1 MPPRLDQKAPRA
13 SPVFRLKVAAGLLT
27 GLHGHDFAAA
37 RSYLEIKWPGQ
48 PRPLQILR
56 FMGWGFRQ
64 TFIEIPD
71 ALTTVTSAKAVSTT
85 SIWLAA
91 TNPLANHPWAK
102 DPEATLPQQVDV
114 VVIGAGFTGAAC
126 AYHWSKRKGGTMAV
140 LEMNE
145 ASSGSS
151 GRNEGTIVMGRFYAY
166 ARHTVLKHLD
176 KFRADL
182 TPEQSGR
189 LASQFAAAY
198 VKAAYKNADM
208 IQQTIKDEGF
218 DVDYARNGWVQGR
231 SVQAQEALDESV
243 RLGREAGFD
252 DWVKIPP
259 KQVLELTGMS
269 LDHSAGFSQRAGS
282 WHPAKWVWSLLGRA
296 LEDERISFFSNTR
309 VTDVLTEGDLYEVRT
324 TRGSIRAKYIINATE
339 SYTALLHPQFIGRL
353 HPTQTQGGYVEGGP
367 DSMKRDISI
376 QSTEGWFGKH
386 HDGVIFGSDAT
397 RISYRGAGRIKP
409 SHFITKYM
417 IAEVQRR
424 FGRSRMNLTREW
436 SCTAGFTDD
445 EFPIVGVMDG
455 RRQYIIAGMCGS
467 GSGVHFNAARHVVD
481 QVLGIPGPDDYP
493 REYFSPTRV
502 LDPRG
507 HKWPEIV

>member
-1 MPPRLDQKAPRA
+1 MSATIPPPKRA
-13 SPVFRLKVAAGLLT
+13 SLQFRLKTAAGLLT
-27 GLHGHDFAAA
+27 GLHDHDFLAA
-37 RSYLEIKWPGQ
+37 RSYLDIKWPGK
-48 PRPLQILR
+48 PRLVQLMR
-56 FMGWGFRQ
+56 FLGWGVRQ
-64 TFIEIPD
+64 TLVEIPD
-71 ALTTVTSAKAVSTT
+71 ALTTVTFAKPVSTT

-91 TNPLANHPWAK
+91 QNPLADHPWSR
-102 DPEATLPQQVDV
+102 DPAAELPPEVDV

-126 AYHWSKRKGGTMAV
+126 AYHWSKRNGGTMAV

-176 KFRADL
+176 HIRTDL
-182 TPEQSGR
+182 APELRGK

-208 IQQTIKDEGF
+208 IEQTIRAEGF
-218 DVDYARNGWVQGR
+218 DCDYARNGWVQGR
-231 SVQAQEALDESV
+231 TLEAQEALDQSV
-243 RLGREAGFD
+243 RLGQEAGFA

-269 LDHSAGFSQRAGS
+269 LDHPAGFSQRAGS
-282 WHPAKWVWSLLGRA
+282 WHPAKWVWSLLEKA
-296 LEDERISFFSNTR
+296 LEQERIKFFSHTR
-309 VTDVLTEGDLYEVRT
+309 VNDVLIDGEAYSVRT
-324 TRGSIRAKYIINATE
+324 NGGIIHAEHVINATE
-339 SYTALLHPQFIGRL
+339 SFTALLHPQFRGKL
-353 HPTQTQGGYVEGGP
+353 HPTQTQGGYAEGGP
-367 DSMKRDISI
+367 SNMKRDVSI
-376 QSTEGWFGKH
+376 QSSEGWFGKH

-397 RISYRGAGRIKP
+397 RIGYAGAGRIKP

-417 IAEVQRR
+417 IAEIQRS
-424 FGRSRMNLTREW
+424 FGQSKMHLTREW

-467 GSGVHFNAARHVVD
+467 GSGVHFNAARHVID
-481 QVLGIPGPDDYP
+481 QILGIPGPDDYP

-502 LDPRG
+502 LDPKG
-507 HKWPEIV
+507 HKWPELL